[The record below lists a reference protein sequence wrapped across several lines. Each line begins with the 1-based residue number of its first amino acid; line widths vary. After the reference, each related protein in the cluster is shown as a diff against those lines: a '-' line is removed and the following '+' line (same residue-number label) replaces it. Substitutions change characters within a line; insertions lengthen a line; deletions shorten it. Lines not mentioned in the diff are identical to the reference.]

1 MTGHHLGVVK
11 NRKSPEEIQ
20 VEKRK
25 YLVVI
30 DPAHERHLAL
40 ERMVDIVQQRGDF
53 PMDFHVLIGFEAEDR
68 TDGDSPIEVI
78 RRIDWVKEILK
89 PVDELGIKY
98 TTEFFWTRN
107 WRHSIQEAA
116 ERYVCDTIMLCESS
130 AEHKRTITDSKWDLV
145 RHARCD
151 VVICDEGTE
160 GPYKCVLAAVNT
172 QAKDPVHIAINQKI
186 FERGQFLADYFG
198 AEYHVVNAYKDS
210 EDFPD
215 RGLIGRMSGLAREN
229 IHRDMGKP
237 EEVIAGVAEKIGA
250 DMIVLGISRRTG
262 LAAKLSSHTTEKVME
277 RVEIDVV
284 ALN

>member
-1 MTGHHLGVVK
+1 M
-11 NRKSPEEIQ
+11 
-20 VEKRK
+20 EKRK

-68 TDGDSPIEVI
+68 SDGDSPNEVI
-78 RRIDWVKEILK
+78 RSTEWVREILK
-89 PVDELGIKY
+89 PVDELGVQY

-130 AEHKRTITDSKWDLV
+130 AEHKRSITDSKWDLV

-151 VVICDEGTE
+151 VVICDAGTD
-160 GPYKCVLAAVNT
+160 GPYRCVLAAVNT
-172 QAKDPVHIAINQKI
+172 QAKDPMHIALNEKI
-186 FERGQFLADYFG
+186 FERGQFLAEYFG

-215 RGLIGRMSGLAREN
+215 RSLIGRLSGLAREN

-237 EEVIAGVAEKIGA
+237 EEVIAGVAEKVNA

-284 ALN
+284 AVN

>member
-1 MTGHHLGVVK
+1 MAKKRESV
-11 NRKSPEEIQ
+11 EEIQ

-30 DPAHERHLAL
+30 DPSHERHLAL
-40 ERMVDIVQQRGDF
+40 ERMIDIVQQRGDY
-53 PMDFHVLIGFEAEDR
+53 PMEFHLLIGFEAEDR
-68 TDGDSPIEVI
+68 TDADSPIEVI
-78 RRIDWVKEILK
+78 RSTEWFAEILK
-89 PVDELGIKY
+89 PLEELGAEY

-107 WRHSIQEAA
+107 WRHSIQEAG

-130 AEHKRTITDSKWDLV
+130 AEHKRAITDSKWDLV

-151 VVICDEGTE
+151 VLICDEGTD
-160 GPYKCVLAAVNT
+160 GPYRRVLAAVNT
-172 QAKDPVHIAINQKI
+172 QATDPVHVAMNEKI

-198 AEYHVVNAYKDS
+198 ADYHVVNAYKDS

-215 RGLIGRMSGLAREN
+215 RSLIGRMSGLPREN
-229 IHRDMGKP
+229 IHRDMGRP
-237 EEVIAGVAEKIGA
+237 EEVIAGVAEKVGA

-262 LAAKLSSHTTEKVME
+262 LAARLSSHTTEKVME
-277 RVEIDVV
+277 LVDIDVV